1 MPDKSRYGKGKRL
14 VRSKRKKTGQGI
26 MAAATEQPPVS
37 QPTGPVPQAEATTR
51 LPDTSAPSAAVSTV
65 FYPYIFT
72 ELRRIGII
80 AGIMLVI
87 LIVLAVVLS

>member
-14 VRSKRKKTGQGI
+14 VRSKRKKTGHGI
-26 MAAATEQPPVS
+26 MAAAEQPPVS
-37 QPTGPVPQAEATTR
+37 QPTGPIPQAEAPTR

-65 FYPYIFT
+65 SYPYIFT